1 MIHSDRKKKKER
13 ERERERGREGE
24 REKGRERERQRNMIF
39 PPRSQRKQ
47 LTRVPRDEVNDT
59 ILAMASLRKLFLLEH
74 LIFVAFG

>member
-1 MIHSDRKKKKER
+1 MIHSDINKKKYR
-13 ERERERGREGE
+13 EREPERGREAHSQNGSD
-24 REKGRERERQRNMIF
+24 RHTQRNMIF